1 MPTSLSPQI
10 REMQGDFAEM
20 QGEAKLTLAK
30 SLNKLT
36 VWVAPPYSR
45 SREAMFPSR
54 EKPRIRGIRA
64 WCYLAPIV
72 HLLSRTQ
79 LDGKQHTAS
88 AKTRWRPRI
97 GKGGGGLA

>member
-1 MPTSLSPQI
+1 MPTSLSLQI

-54 EKPRIRGIRA
+54 EKPQIRGTRA
-64 WCYLAPIV
+64 SV
-72 HLLSRTQ
+72 LSGADCSFTQ
-79 LDGKQHTAS
+79 SNAT
-88 AKTRWRPRI
+88 
-97 GKGGGGLA
+97 

>member
-1 MPTSLSPQI
+1 MPTSLSLQI

-45 SREAMFPSR
+45 SREAMFLSR
-54 EKPRIRGIRA
+54 EKPRIRRTRA
-64 WCYLAPIV
+64 SV
-72 HLLSRTQ
+72 LSGADCPFTQ
-79 LDGKQHTAS
+79 SNAT
-88 AKTRWRPRI
+88 
-97 GKGGGGLA
+97 